1 MIDHLKTHGITA
13 ESVRCE
19 NQEKR
24 NDDALS
30 DDTDSDLDEYIEHYG
45 NSNDNLVDGN
55 DFSGNVL
62 LFL

>member
-19 NQEKR
+19 KQEKR

-30 DDTDSDLDEYIEHYG
+30 DDTDSELDEYIEHYG
-45 NSNDNLVDGN
+45 NGNDNLVDGN
-55 DFSGNVL
+55 DLSGNVL
-62 LFL
+62 LFF